1 MCLGRIQY
9 DANINYESWFWW
21 QKAFEDF
28 CSSVGLTASAAL
40 NMFVKATLRE
50 GQIPFAIKSQKFNS
64 KVEKAIQEADEI
76 ENGRATP
83 KVFKDSKSLFEE
95 LDKEWVKHYQ
105 SSIHQSLNLL

>member
-1 MCLGRIQY
+1 MTQTLTRRV
-9 DANINYESWFWW
+9 DSDDK
-21 QKAFEDF
+21 KAFEDF

-64 KVEKAIQEADEI
+64 KVEKAIQQADEI

-95 LDKEWVKHYQ
+95 LDKE
-105 SSIHQSLNLL
+105 